1 MKKIL
6 RDLWYNYLMEERG
19 GISTEEE
26 KRAIALLA
34 DTEEQLMVTMSDEQ
48 KAMLEKVQ
56 NCLDDVYAISIERAF
71 EEGLVFSFEYLLALL
86 KRE

>member
-6 RDLWYNYLMEERG
+6 RDLWYNYLMEESG

-56 NCLDDVYAISIERAF
+56 NCLDDVYAISIEKAF
-71 EEGLVFSFEYLLALL
+71 EKGVVFSFAFLSAVWDR
-86 KRE
+86 K